1 MKKLKL
7 YEYIT
12 YAAIILA
19 GVGLDQLTKF
29 LAVKYLEP
37 VSTVPIIK
45 NVLHLTFVTNDGMA
59 FGMLDNQRWIF
70 MSVSVIMIAV
80 LCYLLFAGRLESKL
94 YTVSVAMIISGGIG
108 NMIDRI
114 ALGEVV
120 DFIDFR
126 AINFAVFN
134 VADSIVCVGAGL
146 LVLALILEIARDQKK
161 AKSQGADEEKT
172 NADEDGTADGGE
184 ASAKDEEASK

>member
-7 YEYIT
+7 YEYIIYT
-12 YAAIILA
+12 AIILS
-19 GVGLDQLTKF
+19 GIGLDQLTKL

-45 NVLHLTFVTNDGMA
+45 DVLHLTFVTNDGMA
-59 FGMLDNQRWIF
+59 FGMLDDKRWIF

-80 LCYLLFAGRLESKL
+80 LCYLLYTGRLENKL
-94 YTVSVAMIISGGIG
+94 YTVSVSMIISGGIG

-120 DFIDFR
+120 DFVDFR
-126 AINFAVFN
+126 LINFAVFN
-134 VADSIVCVGAGL
+134 FADTIVCIGAGL
-146 LVLALILEIARDQKK
+146 LILALVTEIVRESKK
-161 AKSQGADEEKT
+161 EKSNEA
-172 NADEDGTADGGE
+172 NDGE
-184 ASAKDEEASK
+184 

>member
-7 YEYIT
+7 HEYIIYT
-12 YAAIILA
+12 AIILS
-19 GVGLDQLTKF
+19 GIGLDQLTKL

-45 NVLHLTFVTNDGMA
+45 DVLHLTFVTNDGMA
-59 FGMLDNQRWIF
+59 FGMLDDKRWIF

-80 LCYLLFAGRLESKL
+80 LCYLLYTGRLENKL
-94 YTVSVAMIISGGIG
+94 YTVSVSMIISGGIG

-120 DFIDFR
+120 DFVDFR
-126 AINFAVFN
+126 LINFAVFN
-134 VADSIVCVGAGL
+134 FADTIVCIGAGL
-146 LVLALILEIARDQKK
+146 LILALVTEIVRESKK
-161 AKSQGADEEKT
+161 EKSNEA
-172 NADEDGTADGGE
+172 NDGE
-184 ASAKDEEASK
+184 